1 MTTDKRPR
9 GRPRKSS
16 QTEKEPEITSVT
28 PTPLSAPS
36 EEVVLQS
43 DLVETVDNTPPIDV
57 ELRRR
62 QWDAMTNIDKGK
74 LGMSLDEFLNSEDV
88 TGMGI
93 NSRFTLPDERGPTKM
108 RVILRDV

>member
-9 GRPRKSS
+9 GRPPKSS

-28 PTPLSAPS
+28 PTPPSVPS

-43 DLVETVDNTPPIDV
+43 DPVEAVDNTPPIDV